1 MTVPLTLAIGLWP
14 ANDYSLHT
22 LGWMSFLQPTMLDI
36 EAFETGDVV
45 LLVAN
50 VAVPEQNL
58 KDAMCVLN
66 AKSAS
71 IMLEQLDR
79 LQDGGF

>member
-1 MTVPLTLAIGLWP
+1 
-14 ANDYSLHT
+14 
-22 LGWMSFLQPTMLDI
+22 MSFLQPTMLDI
-36 EAFETGDVV
+36 AAFETGDVV

-58 KDAMCVLN
+58 KDAMNTLN

-79 LQDGGF
+79 LQDGGCSPTSLIFCSIFCV